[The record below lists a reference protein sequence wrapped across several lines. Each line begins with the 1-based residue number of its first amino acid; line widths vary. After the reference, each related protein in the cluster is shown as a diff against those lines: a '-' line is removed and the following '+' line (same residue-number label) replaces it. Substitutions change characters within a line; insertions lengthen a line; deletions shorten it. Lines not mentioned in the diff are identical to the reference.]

1 MIRLFLFLILISYN
15 AHAKDLIALTRGD
28 TTCTKFI
35 MIQNQNGE
43 LYVRYKYWLG
53 GFVTGF
59 NAAIYGNIG
68 RGINQAC
75 WLRKIREYCKA
86 YPDWTLAIA
95 INKIMFDMQD
105 RKKFNDECGLPF
117 LRPITKKTMA
127 RFLY

>member
-15 AHAKDLIALTRGD
+15 AHAKNLIALTRGD
-28 TTCTKFI
+28 KTCTKFI

-68 RGINQAC
+68 GGINQAC
-75 WLRKIREYCKA
+75 WLRKIRE
-86 YPDWTLAIA
+86 
-95 INKIMFDMQD
+95 
-105 RKKFNDECGLPF
+105 
-117 LRPITKKTMA
+117 
-127 RFLY
+127 